1 MTRLFIRKRH
11 RGSPDGRMDGYRQTN
26 GVEPTCAYGKTQQ
39 QLSALIE
46 ALPSNVCTTITFREN
61 SSYVSLAVRYEQETL
76 PPFQAS
82 VWPARHRHHHPKS
95 PQTLFKGSRVV
106 YNLQRQQHS
115 RVHLTGLQNPY
126 RAMHEVLFFVEYP
139 TVSSHLLPYIC

>member
-1 MTRLFIRKRH
+1 M
-11 RGSPDGRMDGYRQTN
+11 
-26 GVEPTCAYGKTQQ
+26 
-39 QLSALIE
+39 SAL
-46 ALPSNVCTTITFREN
+46 
-61 SSYVSLAVRYEQETL
+61 
-76 PPFQAS
+76 PFGMNKKLS
-82 VWPARHRHHHPKS
+82 HRSRRLSGLARHRHHHPKS

-115 RVHLTGLQNPY
+115 SVHLTGLLNPY